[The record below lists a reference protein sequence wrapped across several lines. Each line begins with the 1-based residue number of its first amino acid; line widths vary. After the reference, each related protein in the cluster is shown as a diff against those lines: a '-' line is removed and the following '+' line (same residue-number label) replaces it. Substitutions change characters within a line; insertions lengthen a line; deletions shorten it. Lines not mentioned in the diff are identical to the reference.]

1 MAIFRGDGGSGEST
15 TNTTVNAV
23 AQNALLAKEAKEA
36 AEAALAAALIAQN
49 NASSSADDADS
60 SALEAAQSALE
71 AAQSALEAANSA
83 LAAAQSATDAANSA
97 AIFDPADYATAA
109 QGTNADTAFSW
120 GNHALAGYADDSDV
134 TNALALKADD
144 NTVVKLTGNQTV
156 AGIKTFS
163 STIGGSIDG
172 NAATVTNGVYLATT
186 QTLTNK
192 TLDGGTY

>member
-15 TNTTVNAV
+15 TNTVANQIAVNAQV
-23 AQNALLAKEAKEA
+23 AKDSKEA

-120 GNHALAGYADDSDV
+120 GNHATVGYLTSFTETDPVYTASGWFSKAVPTGNVVGNVDTQTL
-134 TNALALKADD
+134 TNKTIAFGS
-144 NTVVKLTGNQTV
+144 NTLTGV
-156 AGIKTFS
+156 ASLGT
-163 STIGGSIDG
+163 
-172 NAATVTNGVYLATT
+172 A